1 MKQLYIIII
10 QILHFL
16 IIIAN
21 VVLIIIIL
29 LEIMNSKLFPF
40 VILDTQ
46 TQKNKCTYFSF
57 LMENSYKLSRKKN
70 QLNYSL
76 SNKISL
82 LLLYNNTC
90 LILPDW

>member
-90 LILPDW
+90 LILPD